1 MFKYNTNML
10 LENAPIIGSRL
21 SRTALTN
28 ESYFNTALETVG
40 KIKSQLNEAK
50 LELYRGI
57 SEASSTD
64 EFKKN
69 FSKAYETSFP
79 KKQDLAVSE
88 SCNST
93 EHL

>member
-1 MFKYNTNML
+1 MFKYNTNLL

-50 LELYRGI
+50 LELYHGGKDTFTI
-57 SEASSTD
+57 QLT
-64 EFKKN
+64 
-69 FSKAYETSFP
+69 
-79 KKQDLAVSE
+79 
-88 SCNST
+88 C
-93 EHL
+93 